1 MSGFRPLTTSELQA
15 LRPVDLLAH
24 HHEARRLGRHDEA
37 RAALGILVWG
47 FHDRVRF
54 WVGRNVPK
62 EHVEDVCGD
71 VFLSAL
77 RSSFEGTEVAQLG
90 AWLRRIAQR
99 RAADFRAARERRVK
113 EGALPEE
120 HEGDEEIWG
129 PARPVPD
136 PTEEVVVQSVVEQA
150 LGDLSDRH
158 RRVVE
163 LAGPQDLGFE
173 QRPAR
178 EAADLVNDQLSS
190 SAGDPMTE
198 ANVHQILSRFRK
210 RLAELVDPARGRGA
224 GG

>member
-71 VFLSAL
+71 VFVSAV

-99 RAADFRAARERRVK
+99 RAADLHAARERRVK
-113 EGALPEE
+113 EEALPEE
-120 HEGDEEIWG
+120 HEGDEAI
-129 PARPVPD
+129 
-136 PTEEVVVQSVVEQA
+136 
-150 LGDLSDRH
+150 
-158 RRVVE
+158 
-163 LAGPQDLGFE
+163 LAS
-173 QRPAR
+173 RAW
-178 EAADLVNDQLSS
+178 
-190 SAGDPMTE
+190 SAGRGKASDQSRLRRQP
-198 ANVHQILSRFRK
+198 LSK
-210 RLAELVDPARGRGA
+210 RQRRRTRRSGRRLMGERAKA
-224 GG
+224 G